1 MTVLPH
7 TDSSSDF
14 LPYYLALWRTP
25 GIGPSTFFKLT
36 DYFSH
41 LPDIFQASAS
51 DLATLNVRSEIIAAL
66 RQPDWTGVE
75 RDLAWVAQSPNHH
88 IVTWLDAVYPPL
100 LREIPSPPPVLF
112 IRGNKALLAM
122 PQLAMVGSR
131 HPTQAGSVLAEQF
144 ALALSE
150 AGFTITSGLALGIDA
165 ASHQGALSGSGL
177 TIGVMGTGPDR
188 IYPARHQSL
197 ARALLEKGAIVSE
210 LPVGVGPQAAH
221 FPRRNRLISG
231 LSLGVLVVEAAVGSG
246 SLITA
251 RYANEQGREVFAI
264 PGSIHN
270 PLARGCHKLI
280 RQGAKL
286 VETAGDILEEI
297 SGLLQWSV
305 GSPRGDLNIPP
316 LKKEVAKLASSGDFN
331 QEPLS
336 PEYST
341 LLNGI
346 DFSPTPMD
354 LVISRTGLTA
364 GTVSSMLSILEL
376 QGYIGALPGGYARII

>member
-1 MTVLPH
+1 MINMDL
-7 TDSSSDF
+7 
-14 LPYYLALWRTP
+14 LPYYLALWRIP
-25 GIGPSTFFKLT
+25 GVGPATFFKIT
-36 DYFSH
+36 DHFSH
-41 LPDIFQASAS
+41 LPDVFQASSA
-51 DLATLNVRSEIIAAL
+51 DLSPLNLGPEIIAAL
-66 RQPDWTGVE
+66 RQPDWASVE
-75 RDLAWVAQSPNHH
+75 RDLAWVAQSADHH
-88 IVTWLDAVYPPL
+88 ILSWLDPAYPPL
-100 LREIPSPPPVLF
+100 LQEIPAAPPLLF
-112 IRGNKALLAM
+112 VRGNKSLLAM

-131 HPTQAGSVLAEQF
+131 HPTQAGSALAEQF
-144 ALALSE
+144 ARALSE
-150 AGFTITSGLALGIDA
+150 SGFTITSGLALGIDA
-165 ASHQGALSGSGL
+165 ASHQGALAGSGL

-197 ARALLEKGAIVSE
+197 ARALLEKGTVVSE
-210 LPVGVGPQAAH
+210 LPVGVGPQATH

-286 VETAGDILEEI
+286 VETADDILEEI
-297 SGLLQWSV
+297 NGLLQWSV
-305 GSPRGDLNIPP
+305 NRKAAKPVLSAPSVSAEP
-316 LKKEVAKLASSGDFN
+316 LN
-331 QEPLS
+331 QE
-336 PEYST
+336 YTT
-341 LLNGI
+341 LLRAI
-346 DFSPTPMD
+346 DFASTPMD

-376 QGYIGALPGGYARII
+376 QGYISAGSGGYVRIIAD

>member
-1 MTVLPH
+1 
-7 TDSSSDF
+7 
-14 LPYYLALWRTP
+14 
-25 GIGPSTFFKLT
+25 
-36 DYFSH
+36 
-41 LPDIFQASAS
+41 
-51 DLATLNVRSEIIAAL
+51 
-66 RQPDWTGVE
+66 
-75 RDLAWVAQSPNHH
+75 
-88 IVTWLDAVYPPL
+88 
-100 LREIPSPPPVLF
+100 
-112 IRGNKALLAM
+112 
-122 PQLAMVGSR
+122 VGSR